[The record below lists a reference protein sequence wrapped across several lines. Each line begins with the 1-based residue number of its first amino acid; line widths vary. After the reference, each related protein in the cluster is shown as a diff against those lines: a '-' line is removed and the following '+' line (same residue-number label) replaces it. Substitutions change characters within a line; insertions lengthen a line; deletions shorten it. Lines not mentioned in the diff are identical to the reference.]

1 MGDLAGGNSP
11 VTLSVSCLDPV
22 RFPILAGTNPFS
34 GPREIPRFLNGVFMG
49 QFLPQAQ
56 IPADHPQG
64 EVIRWAAATLCALPA
79 YKTRRDY
86 IEHRIWTLVT
96 MDVSKVTHHTEA
108 VAKCPTI
115 RLGVSDKCFTYCNA
129 GANMNEWM
137 KEALREIGF

>member
-1 MGDLAGGNSP
+1 
-11 VTLSVSCLDPV
+11 
-22 RFPILAGTNPFS
+22 
-34 GPREIPRFLNGVFMG
+34 MG
-49 QFLPQAQ
+49 QFLPQVQ
-56 IPADHPQG
+56 IPADHPRG

-86 IEHRIWTLVT
+86 IEHRI
-96 MDVSKVTHHTEA
+96 SKVTHHTEA

-115 RLGVSDKCFTYCNA
+115 GLGVSDECFTYCNA